1 MPQNVTIPT
10 FDWIGAQSRNKF
22 TRNFMQIGSEIGPH
36 SHGLLR
42 KWHAKT
48 GSNLGPNP
56 KFSSNSG
63 TNISPHVSQT
73 TPSNSN
79 VFGTLKDGKAD
90 TENRPIHYEPHQ
102 YSRCLSQNCHNLTC
116 LDKAEGTAI
125 AQYSCG
131 LQQHC
136 YNVTCFKSGTFC
148 VTNPHA
154 KLTGLRIFEVISP
167 LANLP
172 HFNMLL
178 CHSRTCRHWD
188 NAVTILHAKIAAIL
202 GRIRGACEANAMR
215 RIASSTLLPRLL
227 SPTFTVSKVPM
238 SPLPMK
244 LVSRLVFGPW

>member
-22 TRNFMQIGSEIGPH
+22 TWNFMQIGSEIGPH

-202 GRIRGACEANAMR
+202 GRIRGACEANAKR
-215 RIASSTLLPRLL
+215 RVASSTLLPRLL
-227 SPTFTVSKVPM
+227 SPTIFVTKVPFA
-238 SPLPMK
+238 LPG
-244 LVSRLVFGPW
+244 L

>member
-1 MPQNVTIPT
+1 MP
-10 FDWIGAQSRNKF
+10 
-22 TRNFMQIGSEIGPH
+22 
-36 SHGLLR
+36 
-42 KWHAKT
+42 KT

-79 VFGTLKDGKAD
+79 VFGTLKDGKAG

-136 YNVTCFKSGTFC
+136 YNATCLKSGTFF

-167 LANLP
+167 LTNLP
-172 HFNMLL
+172 HSNMRYCTIFT
-178 CHSRTCRHWD
+178 CHKCG
-188 NAVTILHAKIAAIL
+188 NIVTIFVAQF
-202 GRIRGACEANAMR
+202 RGVGDSLKRFSVARCPGFA
-215 RIASSTLLPRLL
+215 LLPNLL
-227 SPTFTVSKVPM
+227 SLQSHEPKVPIM
-238 SPLPMK
+238 SK
-244 LVSRLVFGPW
+244 